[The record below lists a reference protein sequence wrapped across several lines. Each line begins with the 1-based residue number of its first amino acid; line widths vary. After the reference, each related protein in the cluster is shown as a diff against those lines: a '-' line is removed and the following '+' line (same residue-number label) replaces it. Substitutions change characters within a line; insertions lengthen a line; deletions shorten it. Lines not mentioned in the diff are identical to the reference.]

1 MDIYLLYVVIGLI
14 TGVLSG
20 VFGIGGGM
28 VVVPIMLTMGH
39 AFEEAIG
46 VSILQMVFSS
56 LFGSYLNFKKKALDF
71 SLGLY
76 VGVGGLIGASF
87 SGVILK
93 LVSSKI
99 LMIIFAFLVLYSI
112 VQFVFKKENSS
123 LQAQITFKIN
133 NHKNQ
138 HLKLVLIGAI
148 TGVFAITLGIGG
160 GMLMV
165 PLMHRFLGYD
175 SKKCVAL
182 GLFFVLFSSVSGTL
196 SLAHHQVINHEVF
209 LVGIMV
215 GIGSLIGVSV
225 GIKLVGMLSKQTH
238 KILLLGVY
246 SLSFMATLLKIF
258 SN

>member
-1 MDIYLLYVVIGLI
+1 MDTHLLYVAIGLI

-28 VVVPIMLTMGH
+28 VVVPAMLTMGH

-76 VGVGGLIGASF
+76 VGIGGLIGASF
-87 SGVILK
+87 SGLILN
-93 LVSSKI
+93 VVPSKI
-99 LMIIFAFLVLYSI
+99 LLVIFAFVVLYSI
-112 VQFVFKKENSS
+112 IQFALKKEKIPTPTNPT
-123 LQAQITFKIN
+123 LQ

-138 HLKLVLIGAI
+138 RLKLILIGAL

-196 SLAHHQVINHEVF
+196 SLAHHQVMDKEVF
-209 LVGIMV
+209 WVGVMV
-215 GIGSLIGVSV
+215 GLGSLIGVSI
-225 GIKLVGMLSKQTH
+225 GINLMGMMSKKIH

-246 SLSFMATLLKIF
+246 SLSFLATLSKIIK
-258 SN
+258 